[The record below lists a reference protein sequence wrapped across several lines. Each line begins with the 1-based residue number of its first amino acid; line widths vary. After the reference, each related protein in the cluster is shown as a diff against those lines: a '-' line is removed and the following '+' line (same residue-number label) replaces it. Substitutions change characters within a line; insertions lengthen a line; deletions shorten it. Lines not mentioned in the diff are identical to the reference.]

1 MTIPERLANREPDVE
16 DLATSDLPPRAR
28 VVVVGGGIVGS
39 SVAYHLTKLGVSDVV
54 VLERGVLTNGTTWH
68 AAGLVSQARGSHAL
82 TELSRVNAP
91 LYESLPA
98 ETGIE
103 TGLRR
108 VGSMT
113 VARTEGRQQE
123 SLRSVSMGRDF
134 GIEAYPL
141 TPAEVKERWP
151 VANVDDVVGG
161 IIFPTDGTVNPGDA
175 ARSLMKGATMGGAR
189 LVHGVA
195 IDGFGIER
203 GAVTSVSTGRGPVEC
218 ETVVLAAG
226 LWSGELARLAG
237 ASLPLYPAEHYW
249 VMTEPAEGAEETF
262 PFLRD
267 LDGYFYVRHY
277 RGGYL
282 VGAFEPKGK
291 PRAVRSIS
299 TEGFEEFGPDWDH
312 FAPVLAN
319 ARERLPVLESVGFSH
334 FLSAPESF
342 TPDANFLLGPVPD
355 VRGLHVA
362 CGFNSQGIIYG
373 PGAGKAL
380 AEWIVEGHPTM
391 DLADVDVARSGRWS
405 NNRAWL
411 HARTYES
418 LGKLYAMHW
427 PNLQP
432 ETARGVR
439 RTPLY
444 DRLKDANACFGEAA
458 GWERA
463 NWFAP
468 DGVEPV
474 YGYAFGKQNWFDFA
488 AEECRA
494 AREEVALF
502 DLSTYTKLLVQGPGA
517 LAGLERVCASEV
529 DVPVGKIVYTTW
541 CNERGGVE
549 MDPTVTRL
557 GDDRFLVVAPTAT
570 QTRTPMWLR
579 AHLPADATIADVTSG
594 YAVLAIM
601 GPRARDLLGRLT
613 EEDLGNDAFPFGTA
627 KEIDAGWAKVWA
639 LRVSYV
645 GELGWEL
652 FTPTEFADDLYDK
665 VLAAGAE
672 LRLRHAGFHAMDALR
687 IERGFRS
694 WGHDVGQLDDPFAG
708 GLGFTVSRAKS
719 VDFLGHEALAALR
732 EAPRTRRL
740 VSIRLGDPHAVL
752 FHAESILR
760 DGARV
765 GHVTSGAWGYTL
777 GGAVGLAW
785 VHADEPVTDGW
796 LAAAPLTVE
805 IEERQIPVVQA
816 CVGGL
821 YDPEGARVRM

>member
-1 MTIPERLANREPDVE
+1 MTILEHLANREPDTAG
-16 DLATSDLPPRAR
+16 LAVSEPPQRAR
-28 VVVVGGGIVGS
+28 VVVVGGGIVGTS
-39 SVAYHLTKLGVSDVV
+39 IAYHLTKLGVSDVV
-54 VLERGVLTNGTTWH
+54 VLERGQLTSGTTWH
-68 AAGLVSQARGSHAL
+68 AAGLVSQARGTHAL
-82 TELSRVNAP
+82 TELSRINAS
-91 LYESLPA
+91 LYEALPA

-108 VGSMT
+108 VGSLT

-134 GIEAYPL
+134 GLEAYPL
-141 TPAEVKERWP
+141 TPSEVKEWWP
-151 VANVDDVVGG
+151 VANVDDLVGG
-161 IIFPTDGTVNPGDA
+161 IIFPTDATVNPGDA
-175 ARSLMKGATMGGAR
+175 ARSLMKGAQMGGAV
-189 LVHGVA
+189 LVESAEVTGFR
-195 IDGFGIER
+195 IDR
-203 GAVTSVSTGRGPVEC
+203 GAVTGVETDRGPVEC
-218 ETVVLAAG
+218 ETVAMAAG

-237 ASLPLYPAEHYW
+237 VSLPLYPAEHYW
-249 VMTEPAEGAEETF
+249 VITEPAEGAEERF
-262 PFLRD
+262 PILRD

-291 PRAVRSIS
+291 PRSVRSIS
-299 TEGFEEFGPDWDH
+299 TGGFEEFGQDWDH

-319 ARERLPVLESVGFSH
+319 ARERLPVLETVGFQH

-342 TPDANFLLGPVPD
+342 TPDANFLLGEAP
-355 VRGLHVA
+355 GLHGFHVA

-391 DLADVDVARSGRWS
+391 DLADVDVARAGRWS

-411 HARTYES
+411 HDRTYES

-427 PNLQP
+427 PFLQP
-432 ETARGVR
+432 QTGRGVR

-444 DRLKDANACFGEAA
+444 ERLQSANACFGEAA

-468 DGVEPV
+468 EGVEPV
-474 YGYAFGKQNWFDFA
+474 YRYAFGKQNWFDYV

-494 AREEVALF
+494 AREGVALF
-502 DLSTYTKLLVQGPGA
+502 DLSTYSKLMVQGPGA
-517 LAGLERVCASEV
+517 LAGLQRVCASDV
-529 DVPVGKIVYTTW
+529 DVPLGKVVYTTW
-541 CNERGGVE
+541 CNERGGIE
-549 MDPTVTRL
+549 MDPTVTRI
-557 GDDRFLVVAPTAT
+557 GEGRFLVVTPTTA
-570 QTRTPMWLR
+570 QTRTAMWLTE
-579 AHLPADATIADVTSG
+579 HLPGDATVTDLTSAL
-594 YAVLAIM
+594 AVLAVM
-601 GPRARDLLGRLT
+601 GPRSRDLLQRLT

-665 VLAAGAE
+665 VILAGRD
-672 LRLRHAGFHAMDALR
+672 LRLHHAGVHALDALR
-687 IERGFRS
+687 TERGFRS

-708 GLGFTVSRAKS
+708 GMGFTVSRTKS
-719 VDFLGHEALAALR
+719 DGFLGRTALESLR
-732 EAPRTRRL
+732 EAPRLRRL
-740 VSIRLGDPHAVL
+740 VSLRLDDPDAVL
-752 FHAESILR
+752 FHAEPVLR
-760 DGARV
+760 EGARV

-777 GGAVGLAW
+777 GGSVGLAW
-785 VHADEPVTDGW
+785 IHADEPVTDAW
-796 LAAAPLTVE
+796 LAAAPMSVE
-805 IEERQIPVVQA
+805 IEERLVPAQA
-816 CVGGL
+816 QVRAF
-821 YDPEGARVRM
+821 YDPDGARVRM